1 MEINRAKQEII
12 NTVKAYLK
20 QDENGR
26 PLIPEIR
33 QRPILLMGPPGIGK
47 TAIMEQA
54 ARECGIGLAAYTMT
68 HHTRQSAMGLPFI
81 QEKQFNGRTCSVT
94 SYTMSEIIAS
104 VYEKIEQTGLQNGIL
119 FIDEINCV
127 SETLAPVML
136 QFLQAKTFGNTKVPS
151 GWVIAAAG
159 NPPEY
164 NRSVRPF
171 DVVTLDRVKRID
183 IEPDYPVWKNYAA
196 RQSVHRAVLSYLDA
210 RQENFYRIETT
221 VDGKRFVTARGWED
235 LSDLMKVYETLGLPV
250 DEAVIEQYL
259 QFPEVAMDFANY
271 LTLYYK
277 YEKAYSVTDFLEGR
291 APKAVEERLMNAPFD
306 ERISVVSLML
316 GALETL
322 FEECNRMDKTVDA
335 LYEQLKYFQRT
346 PELSLDEV
354 CRAARKSY
362 EQKAQG
368 GLLDVRGQRIQLKVL
383 GRLDAWNLLLKEEG
397 IYGREE
403 AFERLTKAFSEL
415 TAERERKIHETSSAL
430 EQGFNFVER
439 MFASGPE
446 LAFFV
451 SELAAGFYSLEFI
464 QENGCE
470 RFYRYYGGMMRENQ
484 RAQLSREIEELQ
496 GQS

>member
-26 PLIPEIR
+26 TLIPEIR
-33 QRPILLMGPPGIGK
+33 QRPILLIGPPGIGK

-81 QEKQFNGRTCSVT
+81 QEKQFDGRTCSVT
-94 SYTMSEIIAS
+94 AYTMSEIIAS

-136 QFLQAKTFGNTKVPS
+136 QFLQAKTFGNTRVPS

-164 NRSVRPF
+164 NRSVRPL

-183 IEPDYPVWKNYAA
+183 IEPDYAVWKEYAV
-196 RQSVHRAVLSYLDA
+196 RQSVHRAILSYLDA

-221 VDGKRFVTARGWED
+221 VDGKQFVTARGWED
-235 LSDLMKVYETLGLPV
+235 LSDLMKVYEELGLPV

-277 YEKAYSVTDFLEGR
+277 YEKAYSAADILEGR
-291 APKAVEERLMNAPFD
+291 VSEAVCERLQSAPFD
-306 ERISVVSLML
+306 ERISVVSLVL
-316 GALETL
+316 GALESRFKDCIRL
-322 FEECNRMDKTVDA
+322 DKIVDG
-335 LYEQLKYFQRT
+335 LYGELKYFQRS
-346 PELSLDEV
+346 PQLSFEEV
-354 CRAARKSY
+354 CRAARKFY
-362 EQKAQG
+362 EQKVQG
-368 GLLDVRGQRIQLKVL
+368 GLLDAQGQDIRLKIL
-383 GRLDAWNLLLKEEG
+383 GWLDRWNILLKEEG
-397 IYGREE
+397 IHGHQE
-403 AFERLTKAFSEL
+403 AYERLTTAFSAL
-415 TAERERKIHETSSAL
+415 MAERETAVNETMKAL
-430 EQGFNFVER
+430 EQAFDFMEQQ
-439 MFASGPE
+439 FATGPE

-451 SELAAGFYSLEFI
+451 SELAAGYYSLEFI
-464 QENGCE
+464 QETGCE
-470 RFYRYYGGMMRENQ
+470 RFYRYYGGMMRENR
-484 RAQLSREIEELQ
+484 RAQLSSEIEQMQ
-496 GQS
+496 G